1 MTNKK
6 RGFTLIEVLIAIF
19 VLAIGLFG
27 VMALI
32 PVGIRQTD
40 QIVKITTAAISAE
53 TPVAYAS
60 YKYPAGNTS
69 GADYDIRE
77 ITKFISGTST
87 PACYFYPSTGTVTV
101 SCYFYLST
109 GTVTVSDNPLYG
121 WTTALVPLNM
131 NTPGD
136 GTSTT
141 IDETYLFRQQIAL
154 YKNYSVATGTASF
167 SYGSTTVNNVSNSN
181 KVPVN
186 GFICNA
192 SNHIWYRVTKV
203 NTSTGM
209 VTIKQPYEYGT
220 SSSAQYLA
228 TDTIV
233 DVYNTVITPR

>member
-1 MTNKK
+1 MSYPSHNNE

-32 PVGIRQTD
+32 PVGIHQTD
-40 QIVKITTAAISAE
+40 QIVKTTTGAISAE

-60 YKYPAGNTS
+60 YKYPAGNTG
-69 GADYDIRE
+69 GADYDIYD
-77 ITKFISGTST
+77 IAKLISGTTT
-87 PACYFYPSTGTVTV
+87 PACYFYPSAGTVTV
-101 SCYFYLST
+101 S
-109 GTVTVSDNPLYG
+109 GNPLYG
-121 WTTALVPLNM
+121 WTTALVPLDM
-131 NTPGD
+131 NTPGN

-154 YKNYSVATGTASF
+154 YKNYSVGTGTANF
-167 SYGSTTVNNVSNSN
+167 IYNSTTLDNVSNSN
-181 KVPVN
+181 NISVN
-186 GFICNA
+186 SFICNTN
-192 SNHIWYRVTKV
+192 NHIWYRVTKV
-203 NTSTGM
+203 DTSSGM
-209 VTIKQPYEYGT
+209 VTIKQPYEYGS

>member
-1 MTNKK
+1 MTDKE

-40 QIVKITTAAISAE
+40 QVVKTTTSAISAE

-69 GADYDIRE
+69 GADYNIRDIA
-77 ITKFISGTST
+77 KFISGTST
-87 PACYFYPSTGTVTV
+87 PACYFYPSTGTVT
-101 SCYFYLST
+101 
-109 GTVTVSDNPLYG
+109 PLYG
-121 WTTALVPLNM
+121 WTTALVPLDM

>member
-1 MTNKK
+1 MSLASRNNE

-40 QIVKITTAAISAE
+40 QIVKITTGAISAE

-60 YKYPAGNTS
+60 YKYPAGNTG
-69 GADYDIRE
+69 GADYNIHDIV
-77 ITKFISGTST
+77 KLISGTST

-101 SCYFYLST
+101 S
-109 GTVTVSDNPLYG
+109 GNPLYG
-121 WTTALVPLNM
+121 WTTALVPLDM
-131 NTPGD
+131 NTPGN

-167 SYGSTTVNNVSNSN
+167 SYGSAIVNNVSNSN
-181 KVPVN
+181 KVSVN

-192 SNHIWYRVTKV
+192 SNHMWYRVTKV

-209 VTIKQPYEYGT
+209 VTIKQPYEYET

-233 DVYNTVITPR
+233 DVYNTVITPH

>member
-1 MTNKK
+1 MTDKE

-40 QIVKITTAAISAE
+40 QIVKTTTAAISAE

-69 GADYDIRE
+69 GADYDIHD
-77 ITKFISGTST
+77 IAKFISGTST
-87 PACYFYPSTGTVTV
+87 PTCYFYPSTGTVTVACYFYPSTGTVT
-101 SCYFYLST
+101 
-109 GTVTVSDNPLYG
+109 PLYG
-121 WTTALVPLNM
+121 WTTALVPLDM
-131 NTPGD
+131 NGN

-141 IDETYLFRQQIAL
+141 IDETYLFRQQMAL
-154 YKNYSVATGTASF
+154 YKNYSIGTGTANF
-167 SYGSTTVNNVSNSN
+167 SYNSTNIYNISNISN
-181 KVPVN
+181 ISVN

-192 SNHIWYRVTKV
+192 NNHIWYRVTKV
-203 NTSTGM
+203 NTTSGM

-228 TDTIV
+228 TDSIV